1 MIVLLKVFHHSPPDM
16 KALIEGY
23 KVEYV
28 YNNSRFECC
37 KTYYGLLFIHTQY
50 AILQH
55 TAW

>member
-55 TAW
+55 TA